1 MSEEDDWFERALRET
16 DGESDERPVGEAE
29 HGSDDEAETEGAARE
44 RGGVVDETEGA
55 AEGAKGAE
63 NAADGVDAPGDGVAE
78 REFDDPAVEL
88 GASRDDAESADPFG
102 GAVGEPDANADD
114 GDLFGGGA
122 GDTGAGGDDA
132 GSDDEAYPPGETTD
146 DAGPFGGAEESGG
159 DRPADEPA
167 ADGVPADAFGDV
179 DDGGGEF
186 GSFGGED
193 PFGGGSDAAAS
204 ADSPPDADAGSGGG
218 TDPFG
223 ADDPSGGSR
232 GDGGTGGGAGGG
244 TGGGGGGDDPFGGYR
259 GAASAGD
266 DDFGFGDLAGEAGG
280 GGETTDFDVDPDE
293 FESEIDRTDIGIK
306 GLDDMIL
313 GGVPSRSLLSVIGG
327 AGTGKTTFALQ
338 FLNHALES
346 GNKGIYIT
354 LEQTRESILDTAAEK
369 GWSFREHAAEDRLA
383 VVAIDP
389 IEMANS
395 LASIRN
401 DLVRLIAEFDADR
414 LVLDSVSLLEMM
426 YDHPAK
432 RRSEVF
438 GFTRS
443 LKEAGVTTLLT
454 SEASEDTPY
463 ASRHGIVEYL
473 TDAVFVLQYVR
484 GSDFRETRLAVEIQ
498 KIRDANHSRETKP
511 YDITD
516 TGISVYDQANIF

>member
-1 MSEEDDWFERALRET
+1 MSEEDDWFERALRDLDEESDGST
-16 DGESDERPVGEAE
+16 DGESADARADNGEGVGDGPGNDRA
-29 HGSDDEAETEGAARE
+29 SD
-44 RGGVVDETEGA
+44 RGGEED
-55 AEGAKGAE
+55 
-63 NAADGVDAPGDGVAE
+63 
-78 REFDDPAVEL
+78 
-88 GASRDDAESADPFG
+88 DPFG
-102 GAVGEPDANADD
+102 GVRDGTDETGQTDGTGGPAPEDGDDGAESDPFGAGSFGAGSFGDDDPFGGRGSGETDSSGEPTG
-114 GDLFGGGA
+114 GDFGGGDF
-122 GDTGAGGDDA
+122 G
-132 GSDDEAYPPGETTD
+132 GSD
-146 DAGPFGGAEESGG
+146 F
-159 DRPADEPA
+159 
-167 ADGVPADAFGDV
+167 
-179 DDGGGEF
+179 DGGSD
-186 GSFGGED
+186 GSDGG
-193 PFGGGSDAAAS
+193 PFGGGS
-204 ADSPPDADAGSGGG
+204 
-218 TDPFG
+218 FG
-223 ADDPSGGSR
+223 E
-232 GDGGTGGGAGGG
+232 
-244 TGGGGGGDDPFGGYR
+244 DDPFGGYR
-259 GAASAGD
+259 NRAQGGSDDLGS
-266 DDFGFGDLAGEAGG
+266 DDFGFGDFGG
-280 GGETTDFDVDPDE
+280 GGDGTEPGFDVDPDE
-293 FESEIDRTDIGIK
+293 FESSIERTDVGIE
-306 GLDDMIL
+306 GLDEMIL

-338 FLNHALES
+338 FLNEALES
-346 GNKGIYIT
+346 DRKGIYIT
-354 LEQTRESILDTAAEK
+354 LEQTRESIFSTAEEK
-369 GWSFREHAAEDRLA
+369 GWSFREHADEDRLA

-454 SEASEDTPY
+454 SEANQETPY

-511 YDITD
+511 YEITD
-516 TGISVYDQANIF
+516 TGISVYGQANIF